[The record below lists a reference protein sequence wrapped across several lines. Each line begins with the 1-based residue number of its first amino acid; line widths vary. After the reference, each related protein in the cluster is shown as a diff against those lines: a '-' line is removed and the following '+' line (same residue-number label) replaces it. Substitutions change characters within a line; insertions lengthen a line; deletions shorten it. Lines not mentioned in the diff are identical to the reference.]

1 MGKLDLVVIGA
12 SAGRLEGL
20 SAIVRELKPSIKAAV
35 RILEEHGDMKL
46 RMADRA
52 GDAGLNE
59 VRKGFVAGAQ
69 DSHRHAEAIRQLLFS
84 RREIEP
90 GDALRATAPVVR
102 VRAAKAKPSGRSRSR
117 RS

>member
-1 MGKLDLVVIGA
+1 
-12 SAGRLEGL
+12 
-20 SAIVRELKPSIKAAV
+20 
-35 RILEEHGDMKL
+35 MKL

-59 VRKGFVAGAQ
+59 VRKGFATGAQ

-90 GDALRATAPVVR
+90 GDALKATPPSAR
-102 VRAAKAKPSGRSRSR
+102 VRRAKAKRSVRSQSR
-117 RS
+117 RA